1 MIIQTKKLNQE
12 VVYWARST
20 QDGYGDYTYSA
31 PVEISCRWSTKTE
44 IVKNSKG
51 EEVMSLAK
59 VYVDRVLGVEGFL
72 SLGELTGSTPASPA
86 SDKNAYAIIRI
97 DETPNVKA
105 TEKLVS
111 VRL

>member
-1 MIIQTKKLNQE
+1 MIIQTEKLNQE
-12 VVYWARST
+12 AVYWGILT
-20 QDGYGDYTYSA
+20 QGGGGDYTYSA

-44 IVKNSKG
+44 MVKNARG

-59 VYVDRVLGVEGFL
+59 VYVDRVLDVEGFL
-72 SLGELTGSTPASPA
+72 SLGELTGSTPASPE
-86 SDKNAYAIIRI
+86 SDKNAYAIIRS